1 MTRSTVDVEAR
12 SVAVIGLAC
21 RFPGASGVD
30 QLWELVRDGVD
41 VTSETPPERYDV
53 DALYSPRP
61 GPGMIG
67 SRRAGYLDGVAEFD
81 AEFFEMSPTE
91 AAELDPQ
98 QRLLM
103 MTAWEALEDA
113 GQRPDEVAGS
123 RTGVFVGN
131 AHGNYLDFQFRQG
144 LQAVT
149 PSLFNNYRSLL
160 PGRLSYVF
168 DFRGPSVLVDTA
180 CSSSLVA
187 VHMAVQ
193 SLRAGESSLA
203 LAAGVNIKLLPD
215 GEVLM
220 TQMGTLARD
229 GRSKFGD
236 ASADGFAPSD
246 GVGVVVLKPLADAL
260 ADGDRI
266 RAVIQGS
273 AVGNDGRTSGSLLAP
288 SVAGQTQVLRWAYED
303 AGVSPADVDFVEAHG
318 VGSPTLDPVELNA
331 LGEVL
336 GAGRPSD
343 RPCFVGSVKTNIG
356 HPEAAGGIAG
366 LIKTVLCLEHGQVA
380 PSLHF
385 DTPNPLIAWDEL
397 PLAVPTKLQDL
408 PDRGR
413 PAIAGVTG
421 QGASSLNA
429 HLVVRQGHT
438 RTVGHVPARRPGRS
452 GKAYVLALSA
462 RTPQALE
469 ALVRAYIAYL
479 GPEGQGSAFSLRDI
493 CYSAATRRQH
503 HAHRLAVVGKSH
515 EEMIATLGDSKIG
528 DSRRGSS
535 GRTPGEYEP
544 TALLTAVAE
553 RYRNGQP
560 VSWGDVFGRRC
571 RFVPLPGY
579 PWQTKRYW
587 LGEQASEEEIDDPAT
602 VVLRKHARASYSDD
616 SSLSEIGI
624 DSLAMLRIIVELA
637 RDHGHEVDADDLAAL
652 HTVGAFRQWFRR
664 LGARAA

>member
-1 MTRSTVDVEAR
+1 MTRSASDVEAR
-12 SVAVIGLAC
+12 AVAVIGLAC
-21 RFPGASGVD
+21 RFPGASGAD

-41 VTSETPPERYDV
+41 VTSETPAERYDV

-61 GPGMIG
+61 GPGVIR

-103 MTAWEALEDA
+103 TTTWEALEDA
-113 GQRPDEVAGS
+113 GQRPDELAGS

-131 AHGNYLDFQFRQG
+131 AQSDYLDLQRRQG
-144 LQAVT
+144 LDAVT
-149 PSLFNNYRSLL
+149 PSLINNYRSLL

-187 VHMAVQ
+187 VHQAVQ
-193 SLRAGESSLA
+193 SLRAGEVPLA
-203 LAAGVNIKLLPD
+203 IAAGANLKLLPD
-215 GEVLM
+215 ESVLM
-220 TQMGTLARD
+220 TQSGTLARD

-236 ASADGFAPSD
+236 ASADGYAPSD
-246 GVGVVVLKPLADAL
+246 GVGVVVLKPLADAV

-273 AVGNDGRTSGSLLAP
+273 AISNDGRSSGSLLA
-288 SVAGQTQVLRWAYED
+288 SSLAGQTQVLRWAYDD

-318 VGSPTLDPVELNA
+318 AASLTPDSVELTA
-331 LGEVL
+331 LGDVL
-336 GAGRPSD
+336 GAGRPAD

-356 HPEAAGGIAG
+356 HSQAAAGVAG
-366 LIKTVLCLEHGQVA
+366 LIKTVLCLERGQVP

-385 DTPNPLIAWDEL
+385 NTPSPLIAWDEL
-397 PLAVPTKLQDL
+397 PLAVPTTLQDL

-421 QGASSLNA
+421 QGVSTLNA

-438 RTVGHVPARRPGRS
+438 GAVGHGPAQRPGPD
-452 GKAYVLALSA
+452 GEAHVLALSA
-462 RTPQALE
+462 RTPRALD
-469 ALVRAYIAYL
+469 ALVRAYVSYL
-479 GPEGQGSAFSLRDI
+479 GPEGRGSTFSLRDI

-503 HAHRLAVVGKSH
+503 HAHRLAVVGTSH
-515 EEMIATLGDSKIG
+515 QEMIAVLGGSG
-528 DSRRGSS
+528 RGVS
-535 GRTPGEYEP
+535 GRTSGADEP
-544 TALLTAVAE
+544 LALLTAVVQ
-553 RYRNGQP
+553 RYRKGQT
-560 VSWGDVFGRRC
+560 VNWGDVFGPRC

-587 LGEQASEEEIDDPAT
+587 LGEQTTEEEADDPAT
-602 VVLRKHARASYSDD
+602 VMLGKHARTSYSDD

-624 DSLAMLRIIVELA
+624 DSLAMLRIMVELA
-637 RDHGHEVDADDLAAL
+637 RDHGYEVDADDLAAL
-652 HTVGAFRQWFRR
+652 RTVGAFRQWFRR
-664 LGARAA
+664 LGVQAA

>member
-1 MTRSTVDVEAR
+1 MTRSAVDVDAR

-21 RFPGASGVD
+21 RFPGAAGAD

-41 VTSETPPERYDV
+41 ATSETPPERYDV

-61 GPGMIG
+61 GPGLIG
-67 SRRAGYLDGVAEFD
+67 GRRAGYVDGVAEFD

-98 QRLLM
+98 QRLLL

-113 GQRPDEVAGS
+113 GQPPDELAGS

-131 AHGNYLDFQFRQG
+131 THGHYLDLQFRQG
-144 LQAVT
+144 LHAVT
-149 PSLFNNYRSLL
+149 PSMFNNYRSLL
-160 PGRLSYVF
+160 PSRLSYVF
-168 DFRGPSVLVDTA
+168 DLRGPSVLVDTA

-193 SLRAGESSLA
+193 SLRAGDSSLA
-203 LAAGVNIKLLPD
+203 LAAGVNLKLLPD

-229 GRSKFGD
+229 GQSKFGD

-246 GVGVVVLKPLADAL
+246 GVGVVVLKPLAEAL
-260 ADGDRI
+260 ADGDRV

-273 AVGNDGRTSGSLLAP
+273 AVSNDGRTSGSLLAP
-288 SVAGQTQVLRWAYED
+288 SVAGQTQVLRWAYQD

-318 VGSPTLDPVELNA
+318 VGSPTLDPVEFSA
-331 LGEVL
+331 LGDVL

-343 RPCFVGSVKTNIG
+343 RPCFVGSVKPNIG

-366 LIKTVLCLEHGQVA
+366 LIKTVLCLEHGQV
-380 PSLHF
+380 PRSLHF
-385 DTPNPLIAWDEL
+385 GTPNPLIAWDEL
-397 PLAVPTKLQDL
+397 PLVVPTKLAEL

-413 PAIAGVTG
+413 PVIAGVSA

-429 HLVVRQGHT
+429 HLVLRQGHT
-438 RTVGHVPARRPGRS
+438 RAVDHVPVRQHRRS
-452 GKAYVLALSA
+452 GKTSVLALSA
-462 RTPQALE
+462 RTPRALE
-469 ALVRAYIAYL
+469 ALVRAYTAYL

-503 HAHRLAVVGKSH
+503 HAHRLAVAGKSH
-515 EEMIATLGDSKIG
+515 QEMIAALHG
-528 DSRRGSS
+528 SRWGGS
-535 GRTPGEYEP
+535 P
-544 TALLTAVAE
+544 VAQ

-560 VSWGDVFGRRC
+560 VNWSEVFGPRC
-571 RFVPLPGY
+571 SFVPLPGY

-587 LGEQASEEEIDDPAT
+587 LGEQASAEESGDPAT
-602 VVLRKHARASYSDD
+602 VMLHKHARTSYSDD
-616 SSLSEIGI
+616 SSLSDIGI
-624 DSLAMLRIIVELA
+624 DSLAMVQIIVEVA

-652 HTVGAFRQWFRR
+652 RTVGAFRQWFRT
-664 LGARAA
+664 LEVRAA